1 MVRCG
6 GNFCWHAA
14 CFFGMFFLFLFC
26 NHQILKSKTNLEVLT
41 LLFSLKSKIKQ
52 KIPLNFL
59 FRSFV
64 GLVLDAM
71 SLLPFIHFAN
81 MQILRQDDNPR
92 PTRLVWWT
100 PPPRGFF
107 KLNCDGA
114 FTVYGNKGAAGG
126 VLRDWKGE
134 FILGFSDA
142 LIECSSAL
150 EAELWAIK
158 IGMQT
163 VVARGYR
170 NLIVES
176 DSLKAIQ
183 IINAH
188 KGDFLRS
195 SIQHMTRMVD
205 RICWNHVYR
214 ETNSVADGFAKHGLS
229 LSQDQSIRVFESAP
243 DFIESRLYGDRIG
256 KIYCR

>member
-1 MVRCG
+1 
-6 GNFCWHAA
+6 
-14 CFFGMFFLFLFC
+14 
-26 NHQILKSKTNLEVLT
+26 
-41 LLFSLKSKIKQ
+41 
-52 KIPLNFL
+52 
-59 FRSFV
+59 
-64 GLVLDAM
+64 
-71 SLLPFIHFAN
+71 
-81 MQILRQDDNPR
+81 MQILPQEDNPR

-256 KIYCR
+256 KIYCRWSIFLFIWLGSVFLLALWNHFPLIKYLSLLY

>member
-1 MVRCG
+1 
-6 GNFCWHAA
+6 
-14 CFFGMFFLFLFC
+14 
-26 NHQILKSKTNLEVLT
+26 
-41 LLFSLKSKIKQ
+41 
-52 KIPLNFL
+52 
-59 FRSFV
+59 
-64 GLVLDAM
+64 
-71 SLLPFIHFAN
+71 
-81 MQILRQDDNPR
+81 MQILPQEDNPR

-142 LIECSSAL
+142 LLECSSAL